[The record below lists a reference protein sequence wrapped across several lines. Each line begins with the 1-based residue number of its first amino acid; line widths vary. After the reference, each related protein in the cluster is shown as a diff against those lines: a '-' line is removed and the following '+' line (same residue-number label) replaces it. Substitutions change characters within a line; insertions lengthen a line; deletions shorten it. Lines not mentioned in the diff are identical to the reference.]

1 MQIKT
6 KDTSKEL
13 IFKKGGRIANNAYVH
28 PSATLTIPVDI
39 ADNVTIYG
47 GCEIGQFTY
56 LNVGCVVYSNTSIG
70 KFCSIGRSVEIGLAQ
85 HPISYL
91 STHPFQCAD
100 SLFTRFSGYS
110 EIQRKP
116 WRFHPPTSI
125 GNDVWIGAKVNI
137 LSGVNIGNGV
147 IIAAGSVVTKSI
159 PPYSIVGGIPA
170 KVIKMRFSDEI
181 IEKLEAL
188 CWWNMDLDN
197 LKDLPFEN
205 IEKCIEILE
214 NRS

>member
-1 MQIKT
+1 M
-6 KDTSKEL
+6 
-13 IFKKGGRIANNAYVH
+13 
-28 PSATLTIPVDI
+28 
-39 ADNVTIYG
+39 
-47 GCEIGQFTY
+47 
-56 LNVGCVVYSNTSIG
+56 
-70 KFCSIGRSVEIGLAQ
+70 
-85 HPISYL
+85 
-91 STHPFQCAD
+91 
-100 SLFTRFSGYS
+100 
-110 EIQRKP
+110 
-116 WRFHPPTSI
+116 
-125 GNDVWIGAKVNI
+125 WIGAKVNI